1 MFRLLTKAA
10 GSLLWVAG
18 GILALIWT
26 AYENYPHLTVFVGS
40 VLVLMLCWGADITR
54 KRREN
59 LVDARMRDELVP
71 SMSPTEYE
79 QFVAR
84 LLARAGWDAKHC
96 GQTGDQGCDVLAR
109 LRGFICVVQV
119 KHYRGRCPNS
129 AVQQAVAA
137 RLHRGAQVMC
147 VVAPNG
153 FTRSAMELAASNGV
167 HLLHHSAL
175 GTLETIARI
184 PR

>member
-10 GSLLWVAG
+10 GSLLWVLG
-18 GILALIWT
+18 GIVALIWT

-40 VLVLMLCWGADITR
+40 VLVLLLCWGADVAR
-54 KRREN
+54 KRRDT
-59 LVDARMRDELVP
+59 LVDARMRDEHVP
-71 SMSPTEYE
+71 SMSPVEYE

-84 LLARAGWDAKHC
+84 LLARAGWNAQHC
-96 GQTGDQGCDVLAR
+96 GRTGDQGCDVVAD
-109 LRGFICVVQV
+109 LRGYRAVVQV
-119 KHYRGRCPNS
+119 KAYRGRCGND
-129 AVQQAVAA
+129 AVQQAVGA

-153 FTRSAMELAASNGV
+153 FTRSAVELARSNGV

-175 GTLETIARI
+175 NTLERVARI
-184 PR
+184 P